1 MHRRESGSVPWL
13 LRWLSKVTWL
23 GSARRWWIVFVAPSL
38 IMLLVFTVAPIV
50 AAAVLSLYRWD
61 LLTSPE
67 YVGIGNFVELAGDD
81 GFRAA
86 LIHTLTFIAGYVPS
100 VMAIGLVLALL
111 MNRRSRLSDVSR
123 VIFFMPVVAAWVA
136 VALMW
141 KWMLNSRF
149 GVVNWLLSLVGIDG
163 PAWLFERGWAMVAV
177 IGVSVWKDA
186 GFVMILFLAGL
197 AAIPAEYREA
207 AFVDGANPWQTFWRV
222 TFPLLTPVV
231 LLVSIILL
239 INSFQ
244 VFEQVWILTGGGPL
258 ESTTVVV
265 QQIVKNAF
273 SFGRMGYAAA
283 MSWVLFALILA
294 VTVLQTRLQKRWVH
308 YGD

>member
-1 MHRRESGSVPWL
+1 MI
-13 LRWLSKVTWL
+13 WL

-38 IMLLVFTVAPIV
+38 IMLMVFTVAPIA
-50 AAAVLSLYRWD
+50 AAAVLSFYRWD

-67 YVGIGNFVELAGDD
+67 FVGLGNFTELAGDD
-81 GFRAA
+81 DFRAA
-86 LIHTLTFIAGYVPS
+86 LVHTLTFIAGYVPS

-111 MNRRSRLSDVSR
+111 LNRRSKLSGVSR
-123 VIFFMPVVAAWVA
+123 VVFFMPVVAAWVA

-149 GVVNWLLSLVGIDG
+149 GVVNWALSLVGIEG
-163 PAWLFERGWAMVAV
+163 PAWLFERGWAMASV

-197 AAIPAEYREA
+197 AAIPAEHREA
-207 AFVDGANPWQTFWRV
+207 AFVDGANAWQAFWRV
-222 TFPLLTPVV
+222 TFPLLTPAV

-244 VFEQVWILTGGGPL
+244 VFEQVWILTEGGPL
-258 ESTTVVV
+258 GSTTVVV
-265 QQIVKNAF
+265 ERIVKNAF

-283 MSWVLFALILA
+283 MSWVLFAFIFS
-294 VTVLQTRLQKRWVH
+294 VTILQTRLQKRWVH